1 MALQPP
7 DISADRQ
14 RGSDTAGGGALLS
27 DGGGEDYRTDD
38 VFHFCCVIYQEGD

>member
-1 MALQPP
+1 MALRSS

-14 RGSDTAGGGALLS
+14 RRFDAAGGGALLF